1 MDGVEEVGSV
11 RYLDRGEIDASAS
24 CVLLAWDTSVDETPP
39 GLPKVSAFDGNML
52 ASLVGTLSLGWSEN
66 DWDVSEA
73 V

>member
-1 MDGVEEVGSV
+1 MDK
-11 RYLDRGEIDASAS
+11 
-24 CVLLAWDTSVDETPP
+24 TPP

-73 V
+73 VSIKSGTSGVTEMKFSANDTW